1 MAHQMLTL
9 SPAAH
14 PRADHL
20 TREGLKMKN
29 LLKRLWQEQEGQD
42 LTEYALLVVL
52 IALVAIASMQT
63 LGHAISDAFASASTN
78 LTTT

>member
-1 MAHQMLTL
+1 
-9 SPAAH
+9 
-14 PRADHL
+14 
-20 TREGLKMKN
+20 MKN
-29 LLKRLWQEQEGQD
+29 LAKRLWKEEEGQD